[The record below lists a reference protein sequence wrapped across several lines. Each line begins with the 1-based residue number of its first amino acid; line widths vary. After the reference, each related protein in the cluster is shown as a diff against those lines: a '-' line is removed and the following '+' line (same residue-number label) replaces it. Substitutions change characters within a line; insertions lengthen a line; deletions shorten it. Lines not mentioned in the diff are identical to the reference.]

1 MLKKCSQSSNS
12 NVQAVEILE
21 IDVQLQ
27 TIRRQNE
34 APLFEGVSQD
44 DGRYN
49 LLFDLL
55 PEED

>member
-1 MLKKCSQSSNS
+1 M
-12 NVQAVEILE
+12 QAVEILE

-34 APLFEGVSQD
+34 SPLFEGVSQD

-49 LLFDLL
+49 LLFDPL